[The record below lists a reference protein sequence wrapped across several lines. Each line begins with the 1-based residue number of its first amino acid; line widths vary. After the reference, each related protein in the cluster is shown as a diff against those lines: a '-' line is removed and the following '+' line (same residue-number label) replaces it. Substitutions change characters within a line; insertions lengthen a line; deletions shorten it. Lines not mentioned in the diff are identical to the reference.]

1 MLRRNGQQ
9 GLPGFAGAWTMA
21 GVNPSQLIEPR
32 VLAAWNLDPE
42 SARPLGNGLINRTF
56 IARDR
61 AGCLRVLQQ
70 VNRLFPAKVNEDIE
84 AVTAHLQARGLAT
97 PRLVRTLDGQLCL
110 PAPDG
115 AWRVLTH
122 VPGRVLDRME
132 NPAQARAAGALLAR
146 FHRALDDLEHTF
158 RNVRPP
164 IHQPSRRLA
173 ELEQALA
180 AHPRHRLRRAA
191 GALAEQVFA
200 AAAALPAL
208 PDTPLRVMHG
218 DPKISNLVFAA
229 DSDAAV
235 CMLDLDTLGRMALP
249 FELGDACRSWCSLS
263 TEDDPRSR
271 FSAELFAAALDG
283 YGSVARGWWLP
294 EEAQAAVD
302 ATATIQVELAAR
314 FCADSLNECY
324 FGWNP
329 ALFATRG
336 EQNLARAQGQLAVH
350 RSLLAQRE
358 RLDALAASAG

>member
-1 MLRRNGQQ
+1 
-9 GLPGFAGAWTMA
+9 MA
-21 GVNPSQLIEPR
+21 GVNSPQHIDPR
-32 VLAAWNLDPE
+32 VPAAWDLDPA
-42 SARPLGNGLINRTF
+42 SIRPLGSGLINRTF

-61 AGCLRVLQQ
+61 AGTLRVLQQ
-70 VNRLFPAKVNEDIE
+70 LNPLFPAKVNEDIE
-84 AVTAHLQARGLAT
+84 AVTAHLDARGLVT
-97 PRLVRTLDGQLCL
+97 PRLVRTLDGELCL
-110 PAPDG
+110 PDAEG

-122 VPGRVLDRME
+122 VPGRVLNRME

-146 FHRALDDLEHTF
+146 FHRALDDLEHEF

-180 AHPRHRLRRAA
+180 THPQHRLRSAA
-191 GALAEQVFA
+191 GAVADQVFA
-200 AAAALPAL
+200 AARALPAL

-229 DSDAAV
+229 DSDAAI

-294 EEAQAAVD
+294 EEARSAVD

-314 FCADSLNECY
+314 FCADILNERY

-329 ALFATRG
+329 ALFPARG

-350 RSLLAQRE
+350 QSLLAQRD
-358 RLDALAASAG
+358 RLDALLLSR